1 MTLEIFYYDF
11 MQRALISGI
20 AIALLC
26 SVVGLF
32 LVLRRYSLFGDAVA
46 HSSFGGIALGLL
58 LGIYPLWTAYVISI
72 ISALV
77 ITKIK
82 QKFDISGEAS
92 VAVLLSSGIA
102 IGLILISL
110 SGGFSVDIFSFL
122 FGSILLVSVE
132 DTILILALTGSILI
146 VILLLYRELIYSTFN
161 EEQAKVSGVP
171 VEKINYLI
179 VFIAGITVVTSIQLV
194 GILLISALF
203 VIPNVTAIMY
213 GRSFKQTILLSI
225 SFAISAVILGIIISY
240 MVDITPSGAIVMLSL
255 AIFGGTMGLKSLGLI
270 NCSKTLKKLSLSNN
284 FVNDKRNV

>member
-1 MTLEIFYYDF
+1 MTLEIFFYGF
-11 MQRALISGI
+11 IQRALVSGI

-46 HSSFGGIALGLL
+46 HSSFGGIAAGLL
-58 LGIYPLWTAYVISI
+58 IGIYPMWTAYVVSLV
-72 ISALV
+72 SALV
-77 ITKIK
+77 ITRIK

-92 VAVLLSSGIA
+92 IAILLSSGIA
-102 IGLILISL
+102 VGLILISI
-110 SGGFSVDIFSFL
+110 SGGFNVDILSFL

-132 DTILILALTGSILI
+132 DTVLILSLTGVILI

-161 EEQAKVSGVP
+161 EEQAKVSGIP

-213 GRSFKQTILLSI
+213 GRSFKQTALLSI
-225 SFAISAVILGIIISY
+225 AFAVSAVIVGILISY
-240 MVDITPSGAIVMLSL
+240 LFDITPSGSIVMLAI
-255 AIFGGTMGLKSLGLI
+255 AIFAVTIGLKSMGLI
-270 NCSKTLKKLSLSNN
+270 DRSKMHLKKLSLSNH
-284 FVNDKRNV
+284 FI

>member
-1 MTLEIFYYDF
+1 MTLEIFYYGF
-11 MQRALISGI
+11 MQRALVSGI

-46 HSSFGGIALGLL
+46 HSSFGGIAVGLL
-58 LGIYPLWTAYVISI
+58 IGIYPMWTAYVVSLV
-72 ISALV
+72 SALV
-77 ITKIK
+77 ITRIK
-82 QKFDISGEAS
+82 QKFDISGEAA

-102 IGLILISL
+102 IGLILISI
-110 SGGFSVDIFSFL
+110 SGGFNVDIFSFL

-132 DTILILALTGSILI
+132 DTVLVLGLTGIILI

-161 EEQAKVSGVP
+161 EEQAKVSGIP

-213 GRSFKQTILLSI
+213 GRSFKQTTLLSI
-225 SFAISAVILGIIISY
+225 AFAVSAVIVGILISY
-240 MVDITPSGAIVMLSL
+240 LFDITPSGAIVMLSI
-255 AIFGGTMGLKSLGLI
+255 AIFAVTIGLKSMGLI
-270 NCSKTLKKLSLSNN
+270 DRSKMHLKKLPLSNH
-284 FVNDKRNV
+284 FI

>member
-1 MTLEIFYYDF
+1 MTLEIFYFGF
-11 MQRALISGI
+11 MQRALISGV

-132 DTILILALTGSILI
+132 DTILILGLTGSILI

-161 EEQAKVSGVP
+161 EEQAKVSGIP

-225 SFAISAVILGIIISY
+225 SFAISAVVLGIIISY
-240 MVDITPSGAIVMLSL
+240 LIDITPSGAIVMLSL
-255 AIFGGTMGLKSLGLI
+255 AIFGGTIGLKSLGLI
-270 NCSKTLKKLSLSNN
+270 NRSKTLKKLSLSNH

>member
-1 MTLEIFYYDF
+1 MTLEIFTYGF
-11 MQRALISGI
+11 MQRALVSGI

-58 LGIYPLWTAYVISI
+58 LGIYPMWTAYVIAL
-72 ISALV
+72 ISAAI
-77 ITKIK
+77 ITRLK

-92 VAVLLSSGIA
+92 VAILLSSGIA
-102 IGLILISL
+102 FGLILISI

-122 FGSILLVSVE
+122 FGSILLVSIE
-132 DTILILALTGSILI
+132 DTILILGLTGGILI

-161 EEQAKVSGVP
+161 EEQAKVSGIP

-203 VIPNVTAIMY
+203 VIPNVTAIMF
-213 GRSFKQTILLSI
+213 GRSFKQTAILSI
-225 SFAISAVILGIIISY
+225 SFAISAVVIGILISY
-240 MVDITPSGAIVMLSL
+240 LLDITPSGSIVMLSI
-255 AIFGGTMGLKSLGLI
+255 AIFAVTIGLKSLGLI
-270 NCSKTLKKLSLSNN
+270 NRSLKIKKSFLSNH
-284 FVNDKRNV
+284 FVNN